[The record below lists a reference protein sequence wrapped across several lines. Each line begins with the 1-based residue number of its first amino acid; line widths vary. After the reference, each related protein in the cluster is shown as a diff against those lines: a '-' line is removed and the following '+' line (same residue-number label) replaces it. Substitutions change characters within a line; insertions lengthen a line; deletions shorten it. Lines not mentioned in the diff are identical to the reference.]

1 MKLHHLQRDRY
12 MRTPP
17 PLVNQYI
24 LPVMRLEDN
33 LALSNSKFYKSELF
47 LNCDRRRR

>member
-1 MKLHHLQRDRY
+1 MKLHHLERDKY
-12 MRTPP
+12 KTPP

-24 LPVMRLEDN
+24 LPAMRLEDN
-33 LALSNSKFYKSELF
+33 LALNSSKFYKSELL